1 MILIADVPLQ
11 GLHKENA
18 MKVRQ
23 ISPECGI
30 GMCPTV
36 FQISPDCGLGACATV
51 FEAEGDLIIV
61 GTVLTAEEL
70 GAVAHKVKSGEEMAV
85 RVPKSLIAGLKI

>member
-1 MILIADVPLQ
+1 
-11 GLHKENA
+11 

-23 ISPECGI
+23 ISLECGI

-36 FQISPDCGLGACATV
+36 FQVSPECGLGACATV

-61 GTVLTAEEL
+61 GHVLTPEEL
-70 GAVAHKVKSGEEMAV
+70 RAVAHKVK
-85 RVPKSLIAGLKI
+85 AGQETAEVAHH